1 MLHWLPGNP
10 ALSSRR
16 LSVICCAG
24 HPAEYNFSFDFS
36 YNSFVPKDD
45 PVYATQQQLW
55 TDIGDGILTN
65 AYNGAL
71 FMSMLAWDFLSHSLC
86 SKVILVGEPAGFVPN
101 TPPTF
106 RLAWTVWAPENANWF
121 SFVSFSLAAAIR
133 QAIFVTSNCIIS
145 TSC

>member
-1 MLHWLPGNP
+1 MRAALAPRNP
-10 ALSSRR
+10 VLSSRR
-16 LSVICCAG
+16 LSVIYCAG

-36 YNSFVPKDD
+36 YNSFVPEDD

-71 FMSMLAWDFLSHSLC
+71 FMSMLAWRFLSRSLC

-106 RLAWTVWAPENANWF
+106 RLVWTASLQGTRKRKLVLLRQLLSGCGDSSS
-121 SFVSFSLAAAIR
+121 SFCYI
-133 QAIFVTSNCIIS
+133 
-145 TSC
+145 